1 MRRPYHGG
9 QNAREWRRKV
19 AALAHKQDESVARR
33 QRKSV
38 FTYKFGLETEPGD
51 IDFDAAAHAYD
62 ITEGIEKGS
71 LIGLVCAVHLSGF
84 RLFSKGYETR
94 QFRNPSRYPESAFAD
109 ALRTHAKIVNPKLT
123 IQSIE
128 DVFANPPR
136 KSEGVAPIWSAD
148 NLARRLFQSW
158 EGRSPRDGDSA
169 SPTFLFA
176 NGIAGVV
183 AKSFEDWREL
193 ADNVPGALACAD
205 KHLTSLGGDAFPEL
219 GSLPPPKT
227 DFQPKS
233 CTFAYDAES
242 PFVCMNGNEGIRLH
256 QTVAVCAAR
265 LKRDGGDLS
274 PSQFQAR
281 LKDAVVTY
289 KNNGLSWLFG
299 KGLRYLR
306 ESDAERI
313 VKDLSVP
320 HVEFRRVEQLK
331 AFADAVPANPF
342 FETDGYA
349 EFRSS
354 VGGKISSWVS
364 NYWKRVR
371 ELEELHRQPPSII
384 IPDELLHAENR
395 SLFSGQHSDATG
407 LKALA
412 ERIPARIG
420 DAGCALAVL
429 SGDGIPGSEHID
441 AVERVADGIPGSEHI
456 DAVER
461 VADGMVEIMGQ
472 IAMLNNRIDQEVERA
487 KDEQD
492 EDRVEKLEALR
503 PRLSEQLKEP
513 PKLNRISG
521 GTADA
526 AEEIE
531 RLEDELNAAVRER
544 RDHFRRLAAWAED
557 NAAALDPL
565 PVMAERERRALTDR
579 NEDPALADEKALRRL
594 LHSIVGMSRRLS
606 PDTAKLVRDAIAP
619 LFWQKKEA
627 NRYFHNR
634 QGAIYRHPF
643 STSRHQEYAIDIDRA
658 RKTDWP
664 AWLDGRASDIRKKL
678 NTDAAPA
685 LLRDLFAIEGFVFTH
700 RLGGLPDRIPAEPAK
715 LQIDGDLVRVPPLLA
730 AQLDADE
737 VSRDVAV
744 RAFNLF
750 NGAINGLSF
759 RAFRDDFIVRAKFQR
774 NGCDELFYAPKDRA
788 WRPPGDYRS
797 AKGDIS
803 KGLDLPAVVRDQAG
817 AILPCETAQG
827 LSDAEF
833 PEPGSRALLRQAPH
847 DWLVELNLR
856 NGAAP
861 NRAGLPVEQQIE
873 TGWRRLKRPAFR
885 LVGPPSFK
893 TWLDRILVNE
903 KVKREVKLGDYTL
916 ILDRPYKQS
925 LKVEGEE
932 IRLAVEPAEVRA
944 EIAVPVIDDR
954 PYPDKTDNLLFDNVV
969 AIDLGEKRVGFAVF
983 SLVDLLEKGACDAV
997 VDDDGKPV
1005 VGAVAI
1011 PAFRRLMA
1019 AVRRHRGSKQP
1030 NQKVGQTYSKALM
1043 RFRENVIG
1051 DVCNRIDTLCERFR
1065 AFPILESSIGNFEA
1079 GGRQLEMIYGS
1090 VLRRYTYSKVDAHKA
1105 ARRHYWFTAE
1115 QWQHPY
1121 IRVHGW
1127 SQATKKYSGR
1137 SKTLKI
1143 FPGVTVNP
1151 AGTSRT
1157 CHRCRRNALAALRK
1171 MTDRIDV
1178 GKNGEIVLEDGTAR
1192 LLERADYPPS
1202 ERKKFRRRNERPP
1215 LNAPVRQGSH
1225 KRDDLERIA
1234 KRNMRQAP
1242 LSEMSPDTTQARF
1255 VCVYTDC
1262 GFEGHADAN
1271 AAVNIGRRFLEERID
1286 VKRSKKA
1293 RRDLTVEPG

>member
-19 AALAHKQDESVARR
+19 AALARR
-33 QRKSV
+33 QRESV

-71 LIGLVCAVHLSGF
+71 LIGLACAAHLSGF
-84 RLFSKGYETR
+84 RLFSKGDETR
-94 QFRNPSRYPESAFAD
+94 QFRNRNRYPSGAFAD

-128 DVFANPPR
+128 NIFANPPR
-136 KSEGVAPIWSAD
+136 QSEGVAPIWSAD

-169 SPTFLFA
+169 SPTFRFA
-176 NGIAGVV
+176 NGIACKV
-183 AKSFEDWREL
+183 AEAFNGWPKL

-205 KHLTSLGGDAFPEL
+205 KHLTSLGDAFPKL

-256 QTVAVCAAR
+256 QTVTVCAAR
-265 LKRDGGDLS
+265 LKRDGFDPS
-274 PSQFQAR
+274 SSQFQAL
-281 LKDAVVTY
+281 LKNAVATSQ
-289 KNNGLSWLFG
+289 NNGLSWLFG
-299 KGLRYLR
+299 KGLRYLKQ
-306 ESDAERI
+306 SDAERI
-313 VKDLSVP
+313 AEDLSVP
-320 HVEFRRVEQLK
+320 DGEFRRVEQLK

-342 FETDGYA
+342 FKTDGYA

-371 ELEELHRQPPSII
+371 ELEALHRQPPSII

-420 DAGCALAVL
+420 DAGRALAVL
-429 SGDGIPGSEHID
+429 SG
-441 AVERVADGIPGSEHI
+441 DGIPGSEHI

-531 RLEDELNAAVRER
+531 RLEDDMNAAVRER

-619 LFWQKKEA
+619 LFLQKKEA

-643 STSRHQEYAIDIDRA
+643 STSHHQEYAIDIDCA
-658 RKTDWP
+658 RKTDWLT
-664 AWLDGRASDIRKKL
+664 WLDGRASDIRKKL

-750 NGAINGLSF
+750 NGVINGLSF
-759 RAFRDDFIVRAKFQR
+759 RAFRDDFIVRAKFLR
-774 NGCDELFYAPKDRA
+774 NDCDELFYAPKDRA

-827 LSDAEF
+827 LSSAKF

-861 NRAGLPVEQQIE
+861 NRAGMPVKKQIE
-873 TGWRRLKRPAFR
+873 KRWRRLQRPAFR

-903 KVKREVKLGDYTL
+903 KVKLGDYTL

-1115 QWQHPY
+1115 QWEHPY
-1121 IRVHGW
+1121 IHTRQW
-1127 SQATKKYSGR
+1127 NEATKKYSGR
-1137 SKTLKI
+1137 SKPLTV

-1215 LNAPVRQGSH
+1215 LNAPVRQGRH
-1225 KRDDLERIA
+1225 KRDYLERIA

-1286 VKRSKKA
+1286 VERSRKA